1 MSSLKLFR
9 NTARQTLVAAA
20 ARVSPFSNAAVR
32 RNVAPALW
40 ARSFASGGGFL
51 PKEEVLERVSVVVK
65 NFQNV
70 DPAKV
75 TATSHFMN
83 DLGLD
88 SLDTVEV
95 RASHPQRLSQSTAPP
110 AERGAAPPS
119 SAAGRRENWRPLCGI
134 TARGLILSCFPVA
147 GAAPGLPTAGFAA
160 PRAGCVLRRTRARL
174 VCQPPRRRGW
184 TVTLGGGGGGLLEV
198 WEAPSWPAEHSS

>member
-1 MSSLKLFR
+1 MSSSLKLFR
-9 NTARQTLVAAA
+9 NTARQTLVSAA

-32 RNVAPALW
+32 RSVVPALW
-40 ARSFASGGGFL
+40 ARSFSSGGFL

-75 TATSHFMN
+75 TGTSHFMN

-95 RASHPQRLSQSTAPP
+95 RASLPQRLSKPTDPRAAWRRYALSSGW
-110 AERGAAPPS
+110 AERKLETLAQKHGV
-119 SAAGRRENWRPLCGI
+119 EMEFEL
-134 TARGLILSCFPVA
+134 LF
-147 GAAPGLPTAGFAA
+147 
-160 PRAGCVLRRTRARL
+160 
-174 VCQPPRRRGW
+174 
-184 TVTLGGGGGGLLEV
+184 LGGGY
-198 WEAPSWPAEHSS
+198 S

>member
-88 SLDTVEV
+88 SLDTVEMV
-95 RASHPQRLSQSTAPP
+95 MAFEDEFAIEIPDAEAEKIQTVAQAVEYLSAHPQAK
-110 AERGAAPPS
+110 
-119 SAAGRRENWRPLCGI
+119 
-134 TARGLILSCFPVA
+134 
-147 GAAPGLPTAGFAA
+147 
-160 PRAGCVLRRTRARL
+160 
-174 VCQPPRRRGW
+174 
-184 TVTLGGGGGGLLEV
+184 
-198 WEAPSWPAEHSS
+198 